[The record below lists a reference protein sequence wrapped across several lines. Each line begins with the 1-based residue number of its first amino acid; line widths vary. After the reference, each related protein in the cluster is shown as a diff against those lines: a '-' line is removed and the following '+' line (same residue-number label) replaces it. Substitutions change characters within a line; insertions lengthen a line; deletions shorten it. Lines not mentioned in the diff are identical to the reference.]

1 MCAPQSGDCHQFPP
15 LELAGCTRFAPLKLC
30 PDSADE
36 VTVTSADDYEHR
48 ELQLNRFR
56 RLIGEL
62 LHGEI
67 NRNSFA
73 HWEIDLLLDFD
84 TCQLPT
90 RRRLEILRQYQKAV
104 ERQMEIGPGPPMKLS
119 HFLILREQRR
129 NASP

>member
-1 MCAPQSGDCHQFPP
+1 
-15 LELAGCTRFAPLKLC
+15 
-30 PDSADE
+30 
-36 VTVTSADDYEHR
+36 VTSVDDYEQH

-62 LHGEI
+62 LRGEM

-73 HWEIDLLLDFD
+73 PWEIDLLLDFE
-84 TCQLPT
+84 TCQLPS

-104 ERQMEIGPGPPMKLS
+104 ERQMESGPGPPIKLS

-129 NASP
+129 NALP